1 MSVMRVSGAAGT
13 PCPPATPPGPPAQ
26 PRVREQARAA
36 LVVMAFS
43 AGVSVAMTLAVLV
56 ATGLGR

>member
-1 MSVMRVSGAAGT
+1 MGVEPMSVMRVSEAAT
-13 PCPPATPPGPPAQ
+13 PTAPPAP

-36 LVVMAFS
+36 FVVMAFS
-43 AGVSVAMTLAVLV
+43 AGVSIATTAAVLV

>member
-1 MSVMRVSGAAGT
+1 MSVMRVSEAAT
-13 PCPPATPPGPPAQ
+13 SPAPPAP

-36 LVVMAFS
+36 FVVMAFS
-43 AGVSVAMTLAVLV
+43 AGVSIATTAALLV

>member
-1 MSVMRVSGAAGT
+1 MSVMRVSGAGAQGA
-13 PCPPATPPGPPAQ
+13 PPAP

-43 AGVSVAMTLAVLV
+43 ACVSVAMTLAVLV
-56 ATGLGR
+56 VTGLGH

>member
-1 MSVMRVSGAAGT
+1 MGVEPMSVMRVSEAAA
-13 PCPPATPPGPPAQ
+13 PSAPSVP

-43 AGVSVAMTLAVLV
+43 AGVSIATTAALLV

>member
-1 MSVMRVSGAAGT
+1 MGVEPMSVMRVSEA
-13 PCPPATPPGPPAQ
+13 ATPPAP

-36 LVVMAFS
+36 FVVMAFS
-43 AGVSVAMTLAVLV
+43 AGVSIATTAAVLV